1 MNMRAI
7 LVILAA
13 ATLAAC
19 TPMAW
24 VKDDTAPEQQNK
36 DLANCQRD
44 AFHEARA
51 NTWYYRPIGPYMGGG
66 SGRFVISPGAPYYD
80 PFYDPYLEEAR
91 LTQFCMKNKGYE
103 LKPVEPGKS
112 TS

>member
-1 MNMRAI
+1 MRAI

-13 ATLAAC
+13 AALAAC

-24 VKDDTAPEQQNK
+24 VKEDTTPEQQNQ

-44 AFHEARA
+44 SWHEARA
-51 NTWYYRPIGPYMGGG
+51 NTWYYRPLGPYMTPPIG
-66 SGRFVISPGAPYYD
+66 GRFVISPGAPYYD

-103 LKPVEPGKS
+103 LKPAEKRD
-112 TS
+112 

>member
-1 MNMRAI
+1 MRAI

-51 NTWYYRPIGPYMGGG
+51 NTWYYRPIGPYMGAG

-91 LTQFCMKNKGYE
+91 LTQFCMKNKCYE